1 MMSTFAPTDGTP
13 KDARLLQADV
23 FTDIS
28 RRVFQSLSL
37 GLVVFDPQLRIVW
50 HNPAAA
56 FLVEGH
62 ESISAALTDGTV
74 DASYKDWP
82 RVLREVIDAGRQRRF
97 DQVVYRSHRDG
108 SRGEMLLNL
117 QCLPLTEGGDVP
129 ITGGTLLIEDVTA
142 AVSMEK
148 RLAVSER
155 MAAVGQL
162 AARVAHELNNPLD
175 GIMRYLNLAK
185 RAAGTG
191 AADKLNDYLDRA
203 RGGLVRMTDIVRD
216 LVEFSRSAYTAFSD
230 AGINTIV
237 EEAVKVMSDKAVQ
250 SGVSIVCQLEEGLP
264 SIRGTSLFQVF
275 CNLIKNAVDAMPDGG
290 TLTVATRIV
299 DRNVAIRFEDTGI
312 GLPEEIEKI
321 FEPFFTTKEPG
332 KGTGLGLAICKDIIE
347 KYSGKIIPE
356 RREGAGMV
364 FTIQIPLE
372 SCSPQRASSPLAAP
386 PGGEQVTLGGGR
398 EASQGNHGPTTP
410 SAGRQAE

>member
-1 MMSTFAPTDGTP
+1 MGDSLSSDRSV
-13 KDARLLQADV
+13 KDVRLLSADV

-62 ESISAALTDGTV
+62 ESISTALTDGTV
-74 DASYKDWP
+74 DASYQDWT

-97 DQVVYRSHRDG
+97 DQVVCHSRRSG
-108 SRGEMLLNL
+108 ASGEMLLNL
-117 QCLPLTEGGDVP
+117 QFIPLTEGGDVP
-129 ITGGTLLIEDVTA
+129 ITGGTLVIEDVTA

-155 MAAVGQL
+155 MAAVGKL

-175 GIMRYLNLAK
+175 GIMRYLNLVK
-185 RAAGTG
+185 RAAATG
-191 AADKLNDYLDRA
+191 AGDKLNDYLDRA
-203 RGGLVRMTDIVRD
+203 RGGLIRMTDIVRD
-216 LVEFSRSAYTAFSD
+216 LVEFSRSAYTAFND

-237 EEAVKVMSDKAVQ
+237 EEAVKVMSDKAIQ

-264 SIRGTSLFQVF
+264 AIHGTSLFQVF
-275 CNLIKNAVDAMPDGG
+275 CNMIKNAVDAMPEGG
-290 TLTVATRIV
+290 TLTVATRTV
-299 DRNVAIRFEDTGI
+299 DRHVIIRFEDTGI
-312 GLPEEIEKI
+312 GLPEEMGRI

-347 KYSGKIIPE
+347 KYNGRIVPE
-356 RREGAGMV
+356 RREGAGTV

-372 SCSPQRASSPLAAP
+372 SCSPQRSSSPLAVP
-386 PGGEQVTLGGGR
+386 PGGEQVTLGGVGGQKSAPRDADPGR
-398 EASQGNHGPTTP
+398 ST
-410 SAGRQAE
+410 GRQDE

>member
-1 MMSTFAPTDGTP
+1 
-13 KDARLLQADV
+13 
-23 FTDIS
+23 
-28 RRVFQSLSL
+28 
-37 GLVVFDPQLRIVW
+37 
-50 HNPAAA
+50 
-56 FLVEGH
+56 
-62 ESISAALTDGTV
+62 
-74 DASYKDWP
+74 
-82 RVLREVIDAGRQRRF
+82 
-97 DQVVYRSHRDG
+97 VVYRRHQDG
-108 SRGEMLLNL
+108 SRGEILLNL
-117 QCLPLTEGGDVP
+117 QCIPLTEGGDVP

-155 MAAVGQL
+155 MAAVGKL

-203 RGGLVRMTDIVRD
+203 RGGLIRMTDIVRD
-216 LVEFSRSAYTAFSD
+216 LVEFSRSAYTAFND

-237 EEAVKVMSDKAVQ
+237 EEAVKVMSDKAVNN
-250 SGVSIVCQLEEGLP
+250 GVSIVCQLEEGLP

-275 CNLIKNAVDAMPDGG
+275 CNMIKNAVDAMPEGG
-290 TLTVATRIV
+290 TLTVATRTV
-299 DRNVAIRFEDTGI
+299 DRHVTIRFEDTGI
-312 GLPEEIEKI
+312 GLPEEMDKI

-347 KYSGKIIPE
+347 KYNGKIIPE
-356 RREGAGMV
+356 RREGNGTV

-372 SCSPQRASSPLAAP
+372 SCSPRQPSSPLAAP
-386 PGGEQVTLGGGR
+386 PGSEQVTHGGIGD
-398 EASQGNHGPTTP
+398 QGPARCDTNADP
-410 SAGRQAE
+410 SAGRRDE